1 MKITITESCK
11 IKMFAELLIGDV
23 FYDLSNDD
31 TYIKIENATPFEN
44 GRAFCLNDLRTH
56 EISQDEEFGIYS
68 DFEFVARK

>member
-23 FYDLSNDD
+23 FYDLANDD

-44 GRAFCLNDLRTH
+44 GQAFCLNDLRTH

-68 DFEFVARK
+68 DFEFMARK